1 MKIVYK
7 RKANPPIVIVDGI
20 THQLADWE
28 KNQKGTFLKRL
39 ERYFKN
45 LWKALKDF

>member
-7 RKANPPIVIVDGI
+7 RKAIPPVVIVDGI
-20 THQLADWE
+20 VHKLADYE
-28 KNQKGTFLKRL
+28 KNNKETFLKRL
-39 ERYFKN
+39 ERYLKN